1 MKHLYTTL
9 LLLLTAS
16 MISSSQV
23 PTLQW
28 VRQIGSGGYDYATS
42 MTVDPAG
49 NVYTTGY
56 FNGTVD
62 FDPGIGVYNLSKPG
76 NYSCFLSKTDAS
88 GNFVWAKEM
97 ANKSA
102 TSTPSLTI
110 DKAGN
115 IYVTGGFVGKSD
127 FDPGPDST
135 ILTTN
140 GMADIFVAK
149 YTTDGE
155 LIWARNMGGTAEDY
169 ATSIAVDDSGNV
181 ALTGKFWGTAD
192 FDPGLGVYNLNT
204 QYFDMFIAKLDS
216 SGTFVWAKQLLVYQ
230 TGSDDEPNGIA
241 VDAAG
246 NVYSTGTFTVS
257 ADFDP
262 GPGVHTEKANTN
274 DIYISK
280 LDADGNFRWA
290 RKIGGPIQDV
300 GNSIKVDNAGNV
312 FTVGSFNLSADFDPD
327 STEQLLYSSGN
338 EDIFVLKLDSNGKY
352 QWAKKMGG
360 AQSDAG
366 YSLTIDSKGNVYTA
380 GLFNGIADFDPG
392 PGVQAMTASGN
403 SEYISTTG
411 ASDIFISKLDP
422 NGNYLWARQ
431 LGNSR
436 SVSIGIDATD
446 AVYVAGTI
454 SGVGDFDPG
463 VSQRYLSSEGEADIF
478 ILKLREVSV
487 GVSEEGNT
495 QELLSTYPS
504 PSTGATTI
512 QFGKTVNNGTLR
524 VLNLLGQTIL
534 ERTVLSGESYTI
546 DLNNQASGMYMVELK
561 SEGEVWLKNLIKE

>member
-1 MKHLYTTL
+1 MKKLYTTL

-42 MTVDPAG
+42 MTVDPSG

-76 NYSCFLSKTDAS
+76 NYTCFLSKTDAA
-88 GNFVWAKEM
+88 GNFVWAIEV

-102 TSTPSLTI
+102 TSTPSLSI

-169 ATSIAVDDSGNV
+169 ATSIAVDDRGNV

-204 QYFDMFIAKLDS
+204 QYYDVFIAKLDS

-241 VDAAG
+241 VDATG

-280 LDADGNFRWA
+280 LDAAGNFRWA

-300 GNSIKVDNAGNV
+300 GNSIKVDDAGNV
-312 FTVGSFNLSADFDPD
+312 FTVGSFNLTADFDPD
-327 STEQLLYSSGN
+327 STEQRLYSSGK

-360 AQSDAG
+360 SQSDAA
-366 YSLTIDSKGNVYTA
+366 YSLTLDSKGNIYTA

-392 PGVQAMTASGN
+392 PGVQVMTASGN
-403 SEYISTTG
+403 SDYISTTG

-463 VSQRYLSSEGEADIF
+463 AGQRYLSSEGEADIF
-478 ILKLREVSV
+478 ILKLPEVSV
-487 GVSEEGNT
+487 GVNEEGIADGLT
-495 QELLSTYPS
+495 LYPS
-504 PSTGATTI
+504 PINGAATV
-512 QFGKTVNNGTLR
+512 QFGKTITTGTLR
-524 VLNLLGQTIL
+524 VLNILGQTII
-534 ERTVLSGESYTI
+534 ERTELSGESCTI
-546 DLNNQASGMYMVELK
+546 DLYNQASGMYIVELT
-561 SEGEVWLKNLIKE
+561 SEGEVRRRNLVKE